1 MYGGRVID
9 DFDRR
14 VVNTYMDEYMGDFIF
29 DTFQPFHFYV
39 DESVDYSIPKP
50 GNEVEEPKKVEDK
63 KSKGNNSK
71 KEGIRPDCNRDVY
84 MDIIESLP
92 LSNTPNVFG
101 LHANAE
107 IGYYTSAAKDIWA
120 HLVELQPQTGVDS
133 GGISR
138 EEFIGKI
145 ASDIQSKLPQQYDVP
160 QIKKQI
166 SEMTP
171 TTIVLLQELDRFNVL
186 ISKMATTLMNLQ
198 RVHTCFHTNLQ
209 NSVSKHNY
217 IQRQFLL
224 ISISGLVFI

>member
-29 DTFQPFHFYV
+29 DTFQPFHFYA
-39 DESVDYSIPKP
+39 DEKVDYFIPKP
-50 GNEVEEPKKVEDK
+50 KIEKEDNNKADEK
-63 KSKGNNSK
+63 KSKNNNSK

-84 MDIIESLP
+84 MDVIETLP

-107 IGYYTSAAKDIWA
+107 IGYYTNAAKDIWA
-120 HLVELQPQTGVDS
+120 HLVDLQPQTGADS

-138 EEFIGKI
+138 EDFIGKI
-145 ASDIQSKLPQQYDVP
+145 AKDIESKLPQLYDVA
-160 QIKKQI
+160 QIKKNL
-166 SEMTP
+166 SEITP

-186 ISKMATTLMNLQ
+186 IAKMATTLVNLK
-198 RVHTCFHTNLQ
+198 RVSL
-209 NSVSKHNY
+209 S
-217 IQRQFLL
+217 IFLL
-224 ISISGLVFI
+224 KIMISDTKILEMTEI

>member
-29 DTFQPFHFYV
+29 DTFQPFHFYS
-39 DESVDYSIPKP
+39 DDKVDYFIPKP
-50 GNEVEEPKKVEDK
+50 KLEKEENKKSEDK

-71 KEGIRPDCNRDVY
+71 KDGLRPDCNRDLY
-84 MDIIESLP
+84 MDMIESLP

-107 IGYYTSAAKDIWA
+107 IGYYTNAAKDIWA
-120 HLVELQPQTGVDS
+120 HLVDLQPQTGIDS
-133 GGISR
+133 SGISR

-145 ASDIQSKLPQQYDVP
+145 AKDIESKLPPQYDVP
-160 QIKKQI
+160 MIKKNI
-166 SEMTP
+166 NEMTP

-186 ISKMATTLMNLQ
+186 IEKMATTLMNLQ
-198 RVHTCFHTNLQ
+198 RV
-209 NSVSKHNY
+209 
-217 IQRQFLL
+217 
-224 ISISGLVFI
+224 

>member
-1 MYGGRVID
+1 MID

-29 DTFQPFHFYV
+29 DTFQPFHFYA
-39 DESVDYSIPKP
+39 DDKVDYFIPKP
-50 GNEVEEPKKVEDK
+50 KLVKEEMKKVEDK

-84 MDIIESLP
+84 LDVIETLP

-107 IGYYTSAAKDIWA
+107 IGYYTNAAKDIWA
-120 HLVELQPQTGVDS
+120 HLVDLQPQTGVDA

-145 ASDIQSKLPQQYDVP
+145 ASDIQSKLPQLYDVP
-160 QIKKQI
+160 QIRKQI
-166 SEMTP
+166 GDITP

-186 ISKMATTLMNLQ
+186 IKKMSTTLVNLQ
-198 RVHTCFHTNLQ
+198 RV
-209 NSVSKHNY
+209 
-217 IQRQFLL
+217 
-224 ISISGLVFI
+224 G